1 MNWRH
6 RVQEI
11 LTGKKSDAVYPFL
24 NDELEKIINK
34 CRYKYSGFKD
44 IKKASMNPFKI
55 IKRYKVGNS
64 VYKIETIMFRKACG
78 FTDNEKERRQA
89 SKYYYKQHIY
99 NNYDKIPEYFKK
111 SIDYRRTKDKSR
123 FSKTAFRSKTIK
135 EYKDSNAKWIVWE
148 YLKNK

>member
-11 LTGKKSDAVYPFL
+11 LTGKKSDAVYPWL

-44 IKKASMNPFKI
+44 IKKVSMNPIKI
-55 IKRYKVGNS
+55 IKLYKVGNS
-64 VYKIETIMFRKACG
+64 VYKIETKMHRKACG

-89 SKYYYKQHIY
+89 IKFYYKKHIY
-99 NNYDKIPEYFKK
+99 NNYNKIPEFFKNK
-111 SIDYRRTKDKSR
+111 IDWR
-123 FSKTAFRSKTIK
+123 RSK
-135 EYKDSNAKWIVWE
+135 KDGSRWIVWE
-148 YLKNK
+148 YLKNMGA